1 MHSKNTSYRPDID
14 GLRAIAVVLV
24 LLFHFGLGV
33 PGGFIGVDVFF
44 VISGFLITEVI
55 KNSISKKQFTFSDFY
70 VRRLLRLHPA
80 LLATVALCLG
90 AGYLLM
96 DPASFSTLASASS
109 YAIFSA
115 SNFYFW
121 MHQGYFDADALTQP
135 LLHTWSLAAEWQFY
149 VVWPFVVWAALKVSP
164 RFLAGLLSV
173 MTVVSLA
180 ASQWMLSYDSSAAY
194 FMMPFRVFELSI
206 GALLVF
212 INNHRAGRAVETCVL
227 AVGVVLIVA
236 AAFLIDSTD
245 PFPGLRALVP
255 CLGAAACIYAGRSPG
270 LGKALRIKPVVYIGL
285 ISYSVY
291 LVHWPII
298 VFYKYYIFRDL
309 ETVEKVCLLAIAIIV
324 GAIMHHTIEKSFMS
338 KDYKKRIYGFC
349 ITIIAASLIS
359 FAAHKTVTSGGYSF
373 RTPQAYKSITDDPAN
388 FHTKN
393 YGGYPFDNFAKLG
406 AKKSEPD
413 AYLVGDSFALQY
425 ASGLDH
431 YLAPE
436 NIQVASLV
444 RQGCYLSSNYTKIE
458 NGAIATPCLD
468 HYQQVLNT
476 IKSDSKPLIYASAWT
491 VYRKM
496 IGDKNSKYIVL
507 KDDNA
512 YIDFII
518 KNLGEFRQEI
528 GNRPLIIVG
537 VQPYTN
543 SSHSAAS
550 CLLRPRF
557 ISQPCDLSFNFDPKD
572 SPAFEINKRLR
583 SFAESAKDTFY
594 VDPSDSLC
602 PDGTC
607 RKFQNGELMYSDLV
621 HLSIAGSMRVSKQ
634 IMPMLIKTINGN

>member
-33 PGGFIGVDVFF
+33 PGGFVGVDVFF

-55 KNSISKKQFTFSDFY
+55 KNSIEKNQFNFADFY
-70 VRRLLRLHPA
+70 TRRLLRLHPA

-96 DPASFSTLASASS
+96 DPSSFSTLASASS

-164 RFLAGLLSV
+164 RFLAAMLAAMTIASLL
-173 MTVVSLA
+173 

-212 INNHRAGRAVETCVL
+212 VNNKRARKSVESGVL
-227 AVGVVLIVA
+227 VLGVSLIVA
-236 AAFLIDSTD
+236 SAFLLESSS
-245 PFPGLRALVP
+245 PFPGLRALAP
-255 CLGAAACIYAGRSPG
+255 CLGAAACIYAGRSPV
-270 LGKALRIKPVVYIGL
+270 LGKALRIKPVVYVGL

-309 ETVEKVCLLAIAIIV
+309 GTVEKFSLLAIAILV
-324 GAIMHHTIEKSFMS
+324 GAIMHHTIEKIFIS
-338 KDYKKRIYGFC
+338 KESKKQISGLC
-349 ITIIAASLIS
+349 ITVIAAFLIS

-373 RTPQAYKSITDDPAN
+373 RIPQAYKSITNDPAN

-425 ASGLDH
+425 ASGLDN

-436 NIQVASLV
+436 KIQVASLV
-444 RQGCYLSSNYTKIE
+444 RQGCYLSTNHTKIE
-458 NGAIATPCLD
+458 NGTIATPCLD

-476 IKSDSKPLIYASAWT
+476 IKADSKPLIYASAWT
-491 VYRKM
+491 VYRTM
-496 IGDKNSKYIVL
+496 LGDKNSKYIEL
-507 KDDNA
+507 KDDND
-512 YIDFII
+512 YIDLII
-518 KNLGEFRQEI
+518 KDLGEFRQEI

-557 ISQPCDLSFNFDPKD
+557 ILQPCDSSFNFDPKD

-583 SFAESAKDTFY
+583 SFAESTKDTVY
-594 VDPSDSLC
+594 IDPSDSLC

-607 RKFQNGELMYSDLV
+607 RKFQNGDLMYSDLV

-634 IMPMLIKTINGN
+634 ILPILMKSINRN